1 MERNEQK
8 ATRELY
14 TIDLMHIL
22 KRLWQKIW
30 LIAICSVMAAVVGF
44 SIASFAVAP
53 QYASSVML
61 YVNNNSISLGS
72 SNVTFSASELTAA
85 QSLVRTYIVMLNN
98 RTTLEMVRR
107 EAGVPYDYKYLSGMI
122 TASSVNDT
130 EVMEITVRGKDP
142 YEVARIANA
151 IEEVLPKRLSEIIDG
166 SSMAVVDRAVP
177 NLNKV
182 APSITTYTLVGF
194 ALGLLL
200 SVVGVA
206 ITAMLDNTI
215 HDEEYILQTYQ
226 YPILA
231 KVPNLYDTGKRRY
244 GYYYRRAYKTETH
257 ADGQEGR

>member
-1 MERNEQK
+1 MEKNRQNPN
-8 ATRELY
+8 REPY

-22 KRLWQKIW
+22 KSLWQRIW
-30 LIAICSVMAAVVGF
+30 LIAISGVIAAVAGF
-44 SIASFAVAP
+44 SIANFAIAP
-53 QYASSVML
+53 RYASSVML
-61 YVNNNSISLGS
+61 YVNNNSIALGS

-98 RTTLEMVRR
+98 RTTLEMVRK
-107 EAGVPYDYKYLSGMI
+107 EAGVSYEYKYLAGMI
-122 TASSVNDT
+122 SATSVNET
-130 EVMEITVRGKDP
+130 EVMQVTVTGRDP

-182 APSITTYTLVGF
+182 SPSITTYTIVGF
-194 ALGLLL
+194 ALGLLAA
-200 SVVGVA
+200 VIGVA
-206 ITAMLDNTI
+206 IAAILDNTI
-215 HDEEYILQTYQ
+215 HDEDYILQTYQ

-244 GYYYRRAYKTETH
+244 GYYYRRTYKAETD
-257 ADGQEGR
+257 AGKQEGR